1 MSVCQWHFLI
11 IHHQVRERERGCVF
25 IFYYHSCA
33 RNIKFTP
40 FWRYL
45 SLSLCLACSL
55 YLSISFSVLLTI
67 QLSLG
72 NALFYCYC
80 YSVSQLKTRKCMM
93 CVGKK
98 LTSIGIGNNSI
109 NRTIITSQRLEKMK
123 EASRAQ
129 CENIAWWRGILC
141 SEKWV
146 ISVCGCV

>member
-1 MSVCQWHFLI
+1 MTLSNNPSSSE
-11 IHHQVRERERGCVF
+11 REREDVF
-25 IFYYHSCA
+25 LSFIIIPVLETLSSHHFDGISLSLP
-33 RNIKFTP
+33 RL
-40 FWRYL
+40 L
-45 SLSLCLACSL
+45 SLSLDL
-55 YLSISFSVLLTI
+55 IFEIQLTI

-123 EASRAQ
+123 GASRAQ
-129 CENIAWWRGILC
+129 CENIA
-141 SEKWV
+141 
-146 ISVCGCV
+146 

>member
-1 MSVCQWHFLI
+1 MTLSNNPSSSE
-11 IHHQVRERERGCVF
+11 REREDVF
-25 IFYYHSCA
+25 LSFIIIPVLETLSSHHFDGIS
-33 RNIKFTP
+33 
-40 FWRYL
+40 L

-129 CENIAWWRGILC
+129 CENIA
-141 SEKWV
+141 
-146 ISVCGCV
+146 